1 MDIHPVKCKPIKIQ
15 IKEDAEPYSLKVP
28 RRIPIPLLDKV
39 KVELERMKTA
49 QIIQEVTEPTD
60 WCAGMVAVRKKT
72 GAIRICTDLKK
83 LNMAVKRERYMIPTI
98 EDTLHKLNGS
108 HVFSKLD
115 ATSGFWQLPL
125 DEATAK
131 LTTFITP
138 FGRFYYKRLPFGI
151 SSAPEIFQRTM
162 EEILKDQK
170 NVICFFDDILIHS
183 KNKIEHEMHLKAVL
197 QKLTEVGLKLNKEK
211 S

>member
-1 MDIHPVKCKPIKIQ
+1 MTYASYRKLKPLPKLIQTNAILRSPGGVMNCHGHFTTTVVVKDRKHELQIYVVDSKTDNLLSRMAACEMDFVARLEELNNDPFGDLDIHPVKCKPIKIQ

-83 LNMAVKRERYMIPTI
+83 LNMAVKRGGCLIPTI
-98 EDTLHKLNGS
+98 EY
-108 HVFSKLD
+108 
-115 ATSGFWQLPL
+115 
-125 DEATAK
+125 
-131 LTTFITP
+131 TF
-138 FGRFYYKRLPFGI
+138 
-151 SSAPEIFQRTM
+151 
-162 EEILKDQK
+162 
-170 NVICFFDDILIHS
+170 H
-183 KNKIEHEMHLKAVL
+183 
-197 QKLTEVGLKLNKEK
+197 
-211 S
+211 